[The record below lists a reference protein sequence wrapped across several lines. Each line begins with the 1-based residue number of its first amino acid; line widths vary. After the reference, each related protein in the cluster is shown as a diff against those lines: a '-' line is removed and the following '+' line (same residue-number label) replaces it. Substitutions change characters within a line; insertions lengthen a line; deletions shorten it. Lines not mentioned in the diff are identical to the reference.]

1 MAYHPRIVDGE
12 LAVRLHSA
20 GAVLIEGVK
29 ACGKTSTGL
38 QVAKSILR
46 VDRDP
51 RVPDLLAAD
60 PALLLEGGT
69 PRLID
74 EWQEQPELW
83 NHVRHEVDERQG
95 SGQFIL
101 TGSATPEDDASRH
114 SGAGRFARITMRP
127 MSLYESGESTGEVS
141 LAALMRGE
149 EGRAAV
155 PELRLEAVART
166 IVRGGWPGSIDLDDD
181 SAALAVRDY
190 LATIFNVDVPRVAGG
205 RRDPERVSRLARSLA
220 RHTATEASLS
230 TVIADTSSDGE
241 TLAWQTVDDYLDV
254 LRRAMVVED
263 QPAWSTHL
271 RSAATLRGA
280 PKRHFV
286 DPSLA
291 AAAVRASS
299 GTLARDPA
307 ALGQLFESLV
317 VRDLR
322 IYSQALDG
330 AVFHYRDSYGLEV
343 DAIIEAFDGRWAAI
357 EVKLGPGAVDGAASS
372 LLKFRSTVD
381 TSKRGEP
388 AFLAVV
394 VPSGFGYLRSDG
406 VRVVPLTAL
415 GP

>member
-1 MAYHPRIVDGE
+1 MAYRPRIVDDE
-12 LAVRLHSA
+12 LAVRLRAA

-38 QVAKSILR
+38 QVAKSVLR

-60 PALLLEGGT
+60 PGLLLEGGT

-74 EWQEQPELW
+74 EWQEQPALW
-83 NHVRHEVDERQG
+83 NYVRHEVDGRQQ

-114 SGAGRFARITMRP
+114 SGAGRFSRLKMRP

-141 LAALMRGE
+141 LAALLEGE
-149 EGRAAV
+149 ETRASTT
-155 PELRLEAVART
+155 ELRLEAVART
-166 IVRGGWPGSIDLDDD
+166 IVRGGWPGSVDLDDD
-181 SAALAVRDY
+181 SAALAARDY
-190 LATIFNVDVPRVAGG
+190 LATICNVDVPRVAGG
-205 RRDPERVSRLARSLA
+205 RRDPERLGRLALSLA

-241 TLAWQTVDDYLDV
+241 ALAWQTVDDYLDV

-271 RSAATLRGA
+271 RSAATLRRT

-291 AAAVRASS
+291 AAALRASS
-299 GTLARDPA
+299 RALARDPA

-322 IYSQALDG
+322 IYSQPLDG

-343 DAIIEAFDGRWAAI
+343 DAIVETFDGRWAAI
-357 EVKLGPGAVDGAASS
+357 EVKLGPGAVDGAASN

-381 TSKRGEP
+381 THERGEP
-388 AFLAVV
+388 ALLAVV
-394 VPSGFGYLRSDG
+394 VPSGYGYVRADG
-406 VRVVPLTAL
+406 VRVVPLNAL